1 MRFSHFSRFWL
12 FLAIF
17 HVLQSVFLMFN
28 IFPFSCHFSG
38 PKVCISYFPPSSVF
52 LTIFQVIQCLCLIFQ
67 VFPCFSPYSRSYCV
81 FFSFSMIFKVFF
93 FFFFGILHDIF
104 YILQCLC
111 LYFHVFHFSCH
122 TPVPT
127 MCISHFPP
135 FSVFLTIFQVIQCLC
150 LIFHVY

>member
-81 FFSFSMIFKVFF
+81 FFSFSMIFRVFF
-93 FFFFGILHDIF
+93 FFFFF
-104 YILQCLC
+104 
-111 LYFHVFHFSCH
+111 FFHFSCH
-122 TPVPT
+122 IPVPT